1 MKLHSL
7 TARNFMPYKGEM
19 ELTFPQDE
27 HRNVMIVF
35 GDNMRGKTSIL
46 NAIRWG
52 FYGEA
57 LGRHSRPIPLP
68 QIVNRD
74 AALLDDWRVEVHVRF
89 EANGHAYDLRRVADR
104 KQVVA
109 TPSKTDDFTRQ
120 IHLTRD
126 GSAVSGDQVEAE
138 IGLIAPK
145 QISRFFL
152 FDGEL
157 LQEYETLLIEDSQ
170 QGQQIKEAIEQ
181 VLGVPALTNG
191 RVDVQ
196 TILRQAQKR
205 QNADLRQLAGLEKQA
220 ERHAELTERVDVIDR
235 DLADL
240 DNRLKKIRGERTRL
254 DDELDAAQSVIGAKA
269 TLDAKLADQK
279 FLIEQ
284 CDKKE
289 AERLDLRAGAW
300 KDLIDVQLQIRR
312 DQLERR
318 REELLDSIKKR
329 SGLSQ
334 KISDL
339 QQFLNTGECP
349 ICERVLSAE
358 RRPQIGEALG
368 EAEAELQSTHDSSA
382 ALQAI
387 SGQLDALSKIRGINA
402 KDRLRQAE
410 KDLQSYQVRL
420 TQIENDIER
429 WRDKIAGYD
438 TAEIARKRVLHSEKI
453 REEGRLQKDIQEQK
467 DERKT
472 LADHLAISQRA
483 IEGLTKN
490 RTQRSIIKVSLCSDL
505 ERVFFQSIERL
516 RDRLRKRVEALA
528 DDAFKHM
535 TTQKSYRGLEINDNY
550 GLQIIDASG
559 RPVTVRSA
567 GAEQIVALSLID
579 GLNRTGRAA
588 GPVIMDTPF
597 GRLDLNHRDN
607 ILSYLPSVT
616 SQFVL
621 LVHSGEIRKETDLE
635 VIAERVGAVYEIREI
650 SSTQSCLE
658 KATL

>member
-1 MKLHSL
+1 M
-7 TARNFMPYKGEM
+7 
-19 ELTFPQDE
+19 
-27 HRNVMIVF
+27 
-35 GDNMRGKTSIL
+35 
-46 NAIRWG
+46 
-52 FYGEA
+52 
-57 LGRHSRPIPLP
+57 
-68 QIVNRD
+68 
-74 AALLDDWRVEVHVRF
+74 
-89 EANGHAYDLRRVADR
+89 
-104 KQVVA
+104 
-109 TPSKTDDFTRQ
+109 
-120 IHLTRD
+120 
-126 GSAVSGDQVEAE
+126 
-138 IGLIAPK
+138 
-145 QISRFFL
+145 
-152 FDGEL
+152 
-157 LQEYETLLIEDSQ
+157 
-170 QGQQIKEAIEQ
+170 
-181 VLGVPALTNG
+181 
-191 RVDVQ
+191 
-196 TILRQAQKR
+196 
-205 QNADLRQLAGLEKQA
+205 
-220 ERHAELTERVDVIDR
+220 
-235 DLADL
+235 
-240 DNRLKKIRGERTRL
+240 
-254 DDELDAAQSVIGAKA
+254 
-269 TLDAKLADQK
+269 
-279 FLIEQ
+279 
-284 CDKKE
+284 
-289 AERLDLRAGAW
+289 
-300 KDLIDVQLQIRR
+300 
-312 DQLERR
+312 
-318 REELLDSIKKR
+318 
-329 SGLSQ
+329 
-334 KISDL
+334 
-339 QQFLNTGECP
+339 QQFLNAGECP

-402 KDRLRQAE
+402 KDRLQQAE
-410 KDLQSYQVRL
+410 KDLQGYQVRL

-429 WRDKIAGYD
+429 WRDEIAGYD

-472 LADHLAISQRA
+472 LADDLAISQRA